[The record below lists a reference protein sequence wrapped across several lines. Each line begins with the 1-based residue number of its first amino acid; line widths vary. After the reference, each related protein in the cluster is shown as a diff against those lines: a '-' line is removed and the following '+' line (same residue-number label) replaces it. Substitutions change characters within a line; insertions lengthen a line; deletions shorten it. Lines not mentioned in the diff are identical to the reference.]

1 MTDPN
6 RYRDPLSGEAQ
17 ADLDTQLPFS
27 GMPNADGVAVP
38 QQEQKENS
46 DIKALHHAEAQM
58 YDEQQEQD
66 DGADQLA
73 AMRRASSI
81 TPEYAAYC
89 DKLSAD
95 LDVPFNAVAHDK
107 EAARKEADVPAWQQI
122 AKFAPK
128 TSALLQEKPEV
139 FHQVQDDAAAL
150 KDLEVFKS
158 ELKKNGVTDDEYNA
172 ATKTIFDPAESIK
185 AELNK
190 SLETGTPYVMPSRQ
204 NSAFFTNLD
213 ALGTQFNE
221 SAIQSDIGMRS
232 LFNDMQESLGVIS
245 PDEALAN
252 RDNLTREYKDSA
264 LRSSEATPNFEH
276 TLFPKTNSLVFGAA
290 SSLVQ
295 SAPVMAVGLL
305 NPLAGVL
312 VAGAQTTT
320 TAYPKYSSRGGSKA
334 EALLGAG
341 TEGLIE
347 VVTEKIPLGFAAEHL
362 GKMSIKN
369 FAKQFLGK
377 EMIGEQLAT
386 FGQDLT
392 DTLVANPNKTMAQF
406 WDERPE
412 AMVQTLFAVG
422 MNTAAMASVQHIANT
437 AMKYDGSYEANQKL
451 NQEMEIVK
459 KLKVAGLNTVRAKQI
474 LDNMDGD
481 SAPDVYVD
489 PQQLFNQGQISP
501 QQFKNAMPNY
511 STQLDEAL
519 AVGGLLRM
527 DKNELMLAMR
537 NDEEGWASL
546 SQHLKVDPAADSLYE
561 STQSMDALTDE
572 LNKLADKR
580 IAESK
585 DEAEARDKWEAL
597 KEKARQR
604 LADSGMDKEAI
615 EQAATMD
622 ASVAHAF
629 STRTGL
635 DAGDILSEQ
644 FGRVSRRLSSGEI
657 LGGVFNQYAGEQALN
672 ADMTALQRAKQSVES
687 GADPEQVR
695 QETGWHKWED
705 GKWRFE
711 IEAMDTGSRAG
722 MSAED
727 RRASRPY
734 ISQGIP
740 DDQVI
745 VRNGGGEVRFNQKD
759 IDNSAGN
766 KASIDTQPDQ
776 GVHSNGEVTNHANSS
791 IYAANRAEIESGLEQ
806 WTQAFNLD
814 GRGSYGVV
822 PQQWAKPSAYSD
834 VRRGEGSFLTEES
847 SPETIRDESNKL
859 IAAAKE
865 NGFFWENDSP
875 VFDQLADA
883 ARPTEAGAEHDAYFV
898 GSGDDRLVIRSTANG
913 TYGPTKDTSP
923 AQYLQR
929 LEENNIVFPYL
940 PIEVIAV
947 SQDEDGNAVIW
958 TAQKFA
964 DGKEFDSE
972 KELESAMERQGWER
986 EGVSYRY
993 KHKETGAVIQDA
1005 HTGNVL
1011 YNGDDL
1017 FPIDVIVEKLPN
1029 KGTAFFQS
1037 QNAKPFDGKEVAKTK
1052 LPEGATHIDVDGV
1065 SHPALNS
1072 NGQPIHW
1079 SEEGTRNFWRW
1090 FGDSK
1095 AVDTDGRP
1103 LVLYHGPSTDFT
1115 VFDPDKGKGKTA
1127 DTGVHLT
1134 TSEDVARTY
1143 SKQAPM
1149 VLYLKA
1155 SAPVEVQA
1163 NGAAWSRLGAKVKL
1177 SAPKGKT
1184 KAVKGTLSK
1193 LFPKEFLYD
1202 DFFSTDDLSRWTRS
1216 EGFDSIVF
1224 HDIVDR
1230 GPVGANAT
1238 ARASEPADLWVTFK
1252 GGSNIKSATDNSGAF
1267 DGSNPN
1273 FLHQNKQDP
1282 RGTFD
1287 PVTRA
1292 ITLMP
1297 DSDLSTYLHESGHL
1311 YLEVMASL
1319 AAHETASE
1327 GLRADM
1333 DAALKWFGVKGENAI
1348 ERLAAWNAMTLEE
1361 KRNFH
1366 EKWAESFEQYL
1377 FEGVAPSPELR
1388 EAFKNFR
1395 QWLTHVYKSMA
1406 QFLVGQKNAKLNDEM
1421 RGVFDRILASEEQ
1434 INTMREARN
1443 MLPLFTVRPAN
1454 ITNDEW
1460 ERYQKAAKDFV
1471 EKSIEQLTS
1480 RGLRDMKWL
1489 SNAKN
1494 KTLRKL
1500 QMEAA
1505 QARRESRMEARTA
1518 VLGQPVYR
1526 AWQFLT
1532 APVEGVVA
1540 RNKQA
1545 RSSEHVDTAR
1555 DSLFTAIAKL
1565 GGLNKEEAV
1574 SQYGIDP
1581 KDFLRKGGVFGK
1593 PVLRVDGGLS
1603 PDAMAEALA
1612 QHNYLPLDEHGKWDI
1627 LDLEDLLR
1635 EEAAGNPQYS
1645 TDVDMDVL
1653 LGEPQRAFFDAENVE
1668 YMGGRLNRIDIRNMF
1683 DDIQLAEMAGIDP
1696 YTGEAVA
1703 TESPQGSD
1711 ISSNT
1716 FQQNKK
1722 KKNKDTDL
1730 FVAHN
1735 LSEENLIHADELGG
1749 LAAPSL
1755 GISRTTTGGFD
1766 GYGEITLLADPSIT
1780 QTRDARTFN
1789 ADVYSPRHPRAVYK
1803 IDSKKLDEIYD
1814 GLDAMPGR
1822 FTYADADEVQRYGAE
1837 ALAKSDA
1844 MKLLYLKE
1852 IGKDPKLKKAK
1863 VSDAVKK
1870 AAKLGLKRR
1879 WDFEDSEA
1887 FQKIAAEYWQADLDK
1902 YIAAIT
1908 ESGGGQERI
1917 DKAKAAFYGDDGKIG
1932 RHLIGRLASEV
1943 ATYIE
1948 RDGVDVAAL
1957 SADISKQFRTKAQ
1970 NDAYSQWVEQTVAPA
1985 LKEKRIKVSPSK
1997 TIPYTLDNIVS
2008 MMTRELRGGEG
2019 FNYGA
2024 GNIRAMNAQEIKS
2037 IQELKNRRGEIVSS
2051 KEMEELKKES
2061 QDRLMET
2068 MEQLKPF
2075 YKYDANGWGYYND
2088 ASSAIAEGPR
2098 GWGSAFKI
2106 NKQSESIIKGY
2117 ISYLKNL
2124 PTEYFET
2131 KMQRAV
2137 GIGEFKTAVVPK
2149 GISAK
2154 AMAILEKNGLNVVTY
2169 DPKKEGSRTAV
2180 IAKQEDILFQKKG
2193 KDSKPKNRTLESMGV
2208 LSDDGIHP
2216 DLLADYFGFPSVE
2229 AMVKALLTAPDP
2241 LSEINRL
2248 TDEIM
2253 VQRYADLATP
2263 QAIEQAALAALH
2275 SDAHSKFL
2283 ATELA
2288 ILNRA
2293 VGKPR
2298 LVMQAAKQYA
2308 DRIVSALRIAD
2319 LNPAQYEMQ
2328 AAKAGKETEKLL
2340 GQNKTADAAM
2350 AKRNQIL
2357 HDATARRVREEKES
2371 VAKALRFFDRTEKAA
2386 RNGKLRA
2393 DVGAQ
2398 VLTLLDT
2405 YDLRKGT
2412 TLKAAELADR
2422 SLAEFVQQQSE
2433 AMDMPMPSLADAVLR
2448 GGVKRSYKTMSVEEF
2463 NGLVDAVKYLEAVG
2477 RREYAMY
2484 KAVRDQSFAQE
2495 RSAILDRLREYWPDA
2510 FDEEGNP
2517 LPTENAILK
2526 TGAYNT
2532 KKKARSAVHELLT
2545 PETVTNIL
2553 EGGEFGQVHDSLFAR
2568 LSNAM
2573 TDRSILMKELHE
2585 KLQPFMDAYTWKER
2599 REFGKKDIGTAA
2611 IGEPLSRENALVA
2624 ALLAGSKE
2632 GRDRLANYGWNDA
2645 RIAQVVNLL
2654 DAKDIALANAIFD
2667 MFDNTLWP
2675 KLEALNKRTMG
2686 VSPPKVLPIALQA
2699 KNGTLTGG
2707 YFPIRYDGDMDARSS
2722 SFDDKQAL
2730 DLMKNGIGL
2739 SAKTNQSSSQARGDG
2754 VKMRPLLSLSVMSR
2768 VAGETAH
2775 DISLREAVMDSA
2787 RLLNNAEIAQGIQ
2800 NIVGMEG
2807 WKSLKKNLGDIA
2819 SPPHDAGGMFA
2830 GAANFA
2836 RRNVVT
2842 ALMSGVGTAVQNF
2855 TGLLPAFSRVH
2866 KGLLLKEIADVPHLI
2881 EKYKDTIEKSAYMRE
2896 RFGQFERDLVHD
2908 VDKLGMKKGVMP
2920 DQSVW
2925 FAMMA
2930 WVDRAVSVP
2939 VWQAAYRE
2947 GSAKGVDAV
2956 EYADHIVRQ
2965 TQGGGRLIDRAPIMR
2980 GGALQQ
2986 LFTMFYSYFN
2996 GQLNLVAR
3004 DAALAKREV
3013 AQGEVSKAA
3022 ARLAASAIF
3031 VWILPAVVSELTRQ
3045 APDDE
3050 DDEDKL
3056 KRVVRA
3062 TILYPTAMIPLLRD
3076 FAPFV
3081 YDKIAGNRAFD
3092 PRLTPVQ
3099 GFVSTLSRAATAA
3112 GDIGSDDFDEK
3123 DFKAL
3128 MMGVGFTFNLPAI
3141 LFTDVVLGTKA
3152 LLDGE
3157 TGDIRAPLIGTAPS
3171 R

>member
-122 AKFAPK
+122 ARFAPK

-245 PDEALAN
+245 HDEALAN
-252 RDNLTREYKDSA
+252 RDNLTLEYKDSA
-264 LRSSEATPNFEH
+264 LRSSEATPNFS
-276 TLFPKTNSLVFGAA
+276 NSLLPKASEFVFGGA

-341 TEGLIE
+341 TDGLIE

-369 FAKQFLGK
+369 FAKQFLGR

-392 DTLVANPNKTMAQF
+392 DTLIANPNKTMAEF
-406 WDERPE
+406 WQERPE
-412 AMVQTLFAVG
+412 AAVQTMFAVG
-422 MNTAAMASVQHIANT
+422 MNTAAMASIQHIANT
-437 AMKYDGSYEANQKL
+437 VMKYDGSYEANQKL

-459 KLKVAGLNTVRAKQI
+459 KLKVAGLNTIRAKQI

-481 SAPDVYVD
+481 SPQDVYVD
-489 PQQLFNQGQISP
+489 PQQLFNQGEISP

-561 STQSMDALTDE
+561 SAQSRDALIDE

-585 DEAEARDKWEAL
+585 NEAAARDQWDAL

-635 DAGDILSEQ
+635 DAGDILSGQ
-644 FGRVSRRLSSGEI
+644 FGTVSRRLSGGEI
-657 LGGVFNQYAGEQALN
+657 LGGVFNQYAGEQAQG
-672 ADMTALQRAKQSVES
+672 ADLTALQRAKQAVDS
-687 GADPEQVR
+687 GADPEQTR

-711 IEAMDTGSRAG
+711 IDDSQAKQKLFSDKGYFGEQFKRHVLNEGDKPDGYSSLKVGDILDHSALFGAYPNLADIRIVPEEGMGASFSSGEGDPVIGIGTDKPMKDVKSAILHEIQHAIQEQEGFARGGSAKSFYRPGERNKHIEDLFQKYKADEYSKKYTDDELYQKAERVVDSQPFREKAYRRLAGEIEARDTQARAG
-722 MSAED
+722 MSAEE
-727 RRASRPY
+727 RKLNKPY

-745 VRNGGGEVRFNQKD
+745 VRKGDGGLR
-759 IDNSAGN
+759 
-766 KASIDTQPDQ
+766 
-776 GVHSNGEVTNHANSS
+776 SN
-791 IYAANRAEIESGLEQ
+791 AE
-806 WTQAFNLD
+806 ND
-814 GRGSYGVV
+814 
-822 PQQWAKPSAYSD
+822 
-834 VRRGEGSFLTEES
+834 
-847 SPETIRDESNKL
+847 
-859 IAAAKE
+859 AAKY
-865 NGFFWENDSP
+865 NT
-875 VFDQLADA
+875 DA
-883 ARPTEAGAEHDAYFV
+883 APTELSDEAADDLVTLYQEL
-898 GSGDDRLVIRSTANG
+898 GSDDDNF
-913 TYGPTKDTSP
+913 
-923 AQYLQR
+923 QYAR
-929 LEENNIVFPYL
+929 KI
-940 PIEVIAV
+940 
-947 SQDEDGNAVIW
+947 
-958 TAQKFA
+958 
-964 DGKEFDSE
+964 
-972 KELESAMERQGWER
+972 
-986 EGVSYRY
+986 
-993 KHKETGAVIQDA
+993 
-1005 HTGNVL
+1005 
-1011 YNGDDL
+1011 GDDL
-1017 FPIDVIVEKLPN
+1017 DADIIS
-1029 KGTAFFQS
+1029 A
-1037 QNAKPFDGKEVAKTK
+1037 
-1052 LPEGATHIDVDGV
+1052 LPEG
-1065 SHPALNS
+1065 
-1072 NGQPIHW
+1072 
-1079 SEEGTRNFWRW
+1079 
-1090 FGDSK
+1090 
-1095 AVDTDGRP
+1095 
-1103 LVLYHGPSTDFT
+1103 T
-1115 VFDPDKGKGKTA
+1115 VQTA
-1127 DTGVHLT
+1127 DEAVILAAQMDA
-1134 TSEDVARTY
+1134 EDAG
-1143 SKQAPM
+1143 AP
-1149 VLYLKA
+1149 
-1155 SAPVEVQA
+1155 
-1163 NGAAWSRLGAKVKL
+1163 
-1177 SAPKGKT
+1177 
-1184 KAVKGTLSK
+1184 
-1193 LFPKEFLYD
+1193 
-1202 DFFSTDDLSRWTRS
+1202 
-1216 EGFDSIVF
+1216 
-1224 HDIVDR
+1224 DIVDVKKYSIPTKELLVDANDKPILKDGKKQYATQKRDAYVYINDAGEYWTDLSDLKRAGGVGGIIYTKVADFAEKNGGVFR
-1230 GPVGANAT
+1230 GDPLGLSDDALLKRTEHMASGIARRKDTGRFIPHERQLTLVDKDHAT
-1238 ARASEPADLWVTFK
+1238 SPLNTRARAMKWVKGNDTINRREIVKTAFHNITQVMPELRHAWIDPDTGRILVRGTPLNTKFRDWVHELQKSGLSSDGQRRTDTAGAVAEQGEPLGAYRHLYASASIKRQLLANTLARYVGESAERRRQILDRLGEISKDLESYDGRKLFYQSKKTE
-1252 GGSNIKSATDNSGAF
+1252 SF

-1273 FLHQNKQDP
+1273 IFKQNDTSP
-1282 RGTFD
+1282 RGFFD
-1287 PVTRA
+1287 PSTRD
-1292 ITLMP
+1292 ITMLP
-1297 DSDLSTYLHESGHL
+1297 TSDLSTYLHESGHL

-1333 DAALKWFGVKGENAI
+1333 DAALKWFGVKGENAS

-1460 ERYQKAAKDFV
+1460 ERHQKAAKDFV
-1471 EKSIEQLTS
+1471 EGSIEQLTS
-1480 RGLRDMKWL
+1480 RSLRDMKWL

-1500 QMEAA
+1500 QREAA
-1505 QARRESRMEARTA
+1505 HARRESRMEARTA

-1540 RNKQA
+1540 RNKRA
-1545 RSSEHVDTAR
+1545 KSNEHVDTAR

-1574 SQYGIDP
+1574 SQYGLDP

-1603 PDAMAEALA
+1603 PDAMAEALS
-1612 QHNYLPLDEHGKWDI
+1612 QFNYLPLDEHGKWDI

-1696 YTGEAVA
+1696 FTGEKVA
-1703 TESPQGSD
+1703 DMSGQLQQPAFHGSPYKFDKFSLEHIGKGEGAQAYGWGLYFAGSKD
-1711 ISSNT
+1711 VAEFYRKELSDFYIDGKRFKETNRNIS
-1716 FQQNKK
+1716 KIVK
-1722 KKNKDTDL
+1722 DNKDDL
-1730 FVAHN
+1730 SVAAKKLRQYASEN
-1735 LSEENLIHADELGG
+1735 AGNPYAMIDEAIKVADAIESGAFSNNEDGQLYKVEIPEDSTYLLWDKPLSEQPEKVLVALG
-1749 LAAPSL
+1749 
-1755 GISRTTTGGFD
+1755 
-1766 GYGEITLLADPSIT
+1766 
-1780 QTRDARTFN
+1780 
-1789 ADVYSPRHPRAVYK
+1789 VK
-1803 IDSKKLDEIYD
+1803 DSKKV
-1814 GLDAMPGR
+1814 
-1822 FTYADADEVQRYGAE
+1822 AD
-1837 ALAKSDA
+1837 
-1844 MKLLYLKE
+1844 LK
-1852 IGKDPKLKKAK
+1852 KQLKKAAGNVFNGGDDISGLFSDNEHTAEMDRISLLIQQEPK
-1863 VSDAVKK
+1863 GVLRDRGFDEAQIAKMIRDDVSGESLYTWISGIKGQEYGSKILHSYGLNGIKYLDGSSRGAGDGNYNYVIFDDSAVK
-1870 AAKLGLKRR
+1870 
-1879 WDFEDSEA
+1879 
-1887 FQKIAAEYWQADLDK
+1887 
-1902 YIAAIT
+1902 
-1908 ESGGGQERI
+1908 
-1917 DKAKAAFYGDDGKIG
+1917 
-1932 RHLIGRLASEV
+1932 
-1943 ATYIE
+1943 
-1948 RDGVDVAAL
+1948 
-1957 SADISKQFRTKAQ
+1957 
-1970 NDAYSQWVEQTVAPA
+1970 
-1985 LKEKRIKVSPSK
+1985 
-1997 TIPYTLDNIVS
+1997 
-2008 MMTRELRGGEG
+2008 
-2019 FNYGA
+2019 
-2024 GNIRAMNAQEIKS
+2024 
-2037 IQELKNRRGEIVSS
+2037 
-2051 KEMEELKKES
+2051 
-2061 QDRLMET
+2061 
-2068 MEQLKPF
+2068 
-2075 YKYDANGWGYYND
+2075 
-2088 ASSAIAEGPR
+2088 
-2098 GWGSAFKI
+2098 
-2106 NKQSESIIKGY
+2106 
-2117 ISYLKNL
+2117 
-2124 PTEYFET
+2124 
-2131 KMQRAV
+2131 
-2137 GIGEFKTAVVPK
+2137 
-2149 GISAK
+2149 
-2154 AMAILEKNGLNVVTY
+2154 ILETY
-2169 DPKKEGSRTAV
+2169 YQLGD
-2180 IAKQEDILFQKKG
+2180 
-2193 KDSKPKNRTLESMGV
+2193 KDQPQSRTLESMGV

-2216 DLLADYFGFPSVE
+2216 DLLADAFGFPSTE
-2229 AMVKALLTAPDP
+2229 AMIKSLLTAPDP

-2253 VQRYADLATP
+2253 VQRHADLATP

-2275 SDAHSKFL
+2275 SEAHSKFL

-2293 VGKPR
+2293 AGKPR
-2298 LVMQAAKQYA
+2298 FVMQAAKQYA

-2739 SAKTNQSSSQARGDG
+2739 SAKTNQSSSQARVDG
-2754 VKMRPLLSLSVMSR
+2754 VKMRPLLSLSVMSK

-2819 SPPHDAGGMFA
+2819 SPPHDAGGIFA

-2896 RFGQFERDLVHD
+2896 RFGQFERDLVND
-2908 VDKLGMKKGVMP
+2908 VDKLGMKKGLMP

-2947 GSAKGVDAV
+2947 GAAKGVDAV

-3031 VWILPAVVSELTRQ
+3031 VWILPAVVTELTRQ

-3050 DDEDKL
+3050 DDEEKL
-3056 KRVVRA
+3056 QRVVRA

-3081 YDKIAGNRAFD
+3081 YDKVAGNRAFD

-3152 LLDGE
+3152 LLNGE
-3157 TGDIRAPLIGTAPS
+3157 TDDIRAPLIGTAPS

>member
-27 GMPNADGVAVP
+27 GMPNAQKVEAQP
-38 QQEQKENS
+38 QDQEAE
-46 DIKALHHAEAQM
+46 DIAALHHAEAQM
-58 YDEQQEQD
+58 YDEQQAQD
-66 DGADQLA
+66 SSADQLA

-107 EAARKEADVPAWQQI
+107 EAAKREADVPAWQQI
-122 AKFAPK
+122 ARFAPK

-185 AELNK
+185 AELSR
-190 SLETGTPYVMPSRQ
+190 SLETGERYAMPSR
-204 NSAFFTNLD
+204 SKSSFFTNLD
-213 ALGTQFNE
+213 AIGTQFTE
-221 SAIQSDIGMRS
+221 SAIQSMDIGARS
-232 LFNDMQESLGVIS
+232 VLNDAKRGLGITGYY
-245 PDEALAN
+245 EARDIQDQLA
-252 RDNLTREYKDSA
+252 REYNESA
-264 LRSSEATPNFEH
+264 FRSAQATPDFSDS
-276 TLFPKTNSLVFGAA
+276 LLPKTNEFMFGAA
-290 SSLVQ
+290 SSFAQ
-295 SAPVMAVGLL
+295 SAPLMFGGVGLKVL
-305 NPLAGVL
+305 GVPLKIASALTLSGMFGQQSL
-312 VAGAQTTT
+312 L
-320 TAYPKYSSRGGSKA
+320 AYPKYRSRGGDVGES
-334 EALLGAG
+334 ALGSLL
-341 TEGLIE
+341 EGSFE
-347 VVTEKIPLGFAAEHL
+347 VAFEKSPIGFAMEEL
-362 GKMSIKN
+362 GKMSVKN
-369 FAKQFLGK
+369 FAKHFASK
-377 EMIGEQLAT
+377 DAIGEQGAT
-386 FGQDLT
+386 FFQDLT
-392 DTLVANPNKTMAQF
+392 DTLIANPNKTMAEF
-406 WDERPE
+406 WQERPE
-412 AMVQTLFAVG
+412 AAVQTMFAVG
-422 MNTAAMASVQHIANT
+422 MNTAAMASIQHIANT
-437 AMKYDGSYEANQKL
+437 VMKYDGSYEANQKL

-459 KLKVAGLNTVRAKQI
+459 KLQVAGLNTIRAKQI

-481 SAPDVYVD
+481 SPQDVYVD
-489 PQQLFNQGQISP
+489 PQQLFNQGEISP

-561 STQSMDALTDE
+561 SAQSRDALTDE

-585 DEAEARDKWEAL
+585 NEAEARDQWDAL

-615 EQAATMD
+615 EHAATMD

-635 DAGDILSEQ
+635 DAGDILSGH
-644 FGRVSRRLSSGEI
+644 FGTVSRQLSDGSVV
-657 LGGVFNQYAGEQALN
+657 GGVFNQYAGEN
-672 ADMTALQRAKQSVES
+672 GDIESVRK
-687 GADPEQVR
+687 A
-695 QETGWHKWED
+695 WKED
-705 GKWRFE
+705 GIDGQIFE
-711 IEAMDTGSRAG
+711 KG
-722 MSAED
+722 
-727 RRASRPY
+727 
-734 ISQGIP
+734 
-740 DDQVI
+740 
-745 VRNGGGEVRFNQKD
+745 
-759 IDNSAGN
+759 
-766 KASIDTQPDQ
+766 
-776 GVHSNGEVTNHANSS
+776 
-791 IYAANRAEIESGLEQ
+791 
-806 WTQAFNLD
+806 
-814 GRGSYGVV
+814 
-822 PQQWAKPSAYSD
+822 
-834 VRRGEGSFLTEES
+834 
-847 SPETIRDESNKL
+847 
-859 IAAAKE
+859 
-865 NGFFWENDSP
+865 
-875 VFDQLADA
+875 
-883 ARPTEAGAEHDAYFV
+883 
-898 GSGDDRLVIRSTANG
+898 
-913 TYGPTKDTSP
+913 
-923 AQYLQR
+923 
-929 LEENNIVFPYL
+929 
-940 PIEVIAV
+940 
-947 SQDEDGNAVIW
+947 
-958 TAQKFA
+958 
-964 DGKEFDSE
+964 
-972 KELESAMERQGWER
+972 
-986 EGVSYRY
+986 
-993 KHKETGAVIQDA
+993 
-1005 HTGNVL
+1005 
-1011 YNGDDL
+1011 
-1017 FPIDVIVEKLPN
+1017 DVI
-1029 KGTAFFQS
+1029 
-1037 QNAKPFDGKEVAKTK
+1037 
-1052 LPEGATHIDVDGV
+1052 
-1065 SHPALNS
+1065 
-1072 NGQPIHW
+1072 
-1079 SEEGTRNFWRW
+1079 
-1090 FGDSK
+1090 
-1095 AVDTDGRP
+1095 
-1103 LVLYHGPSTDFT
+1103 
-1115 VFDPDKGKGKTA
+1115 
-1127 DTGVHLT
+1127 
-1134 TSEDVARTY
+1134 
-1143 SKQAPM
+1143 
-1149 VLYLKA
+1149 
-1155 SAPVEVQA
+1155 
-1163 NGAAWSRLGAKVKL
+1163 
-1177 SAPKGKT
+1177 
-1184 KAVKGTLSK
+1184 TLSK
-1193 LFPKEFLYD
+1193 IVVPESSRGQGAGTKAMRTLLDYADANGKHVVLSPSA
-1202 DFFSTDDLSRWTRS
+1202 DFGGNVKRLKNFYKRFGFVENKGKNRAFSTSESMYRQAQGKVLFQGGNYNENNAPDSLSDDAADALVELYQELGSNDDVFQYSRDDTKELDDSVLSAAPEGTKQIADDLVI
-1216 EGFDSIVF
+1216 EMAKEDAENAGQPA
-1224 HDIVDR
+1224 IVD
-1230 GPVGANAT
+1230 VKKDEQA
-1238 ARASEPADLWVTFK
+1238 
-1252 GGSNIKSATDNSGAF
+1252 
-1267 DGSNPN
+1267 
-1273 FLHQNKQDP
+1273 P

-1297 DSDLSTYLHESGHL
+1297 NSDLSTYLHESGHL

-1319 AAHETASE
+1319 AGHETASE

-1333 DAALKWFGVKGENAI
+1333 DAALKWFGVKGENAS
-1348 ERLAAWNAMTLEE
+1348 ERLAAWNDMTLEQ

-1454 ITNDEW
+1454 ITADEW

-1471 EKSIEQLTS
+1471 EESIEQLTS
-1480 RGLRDMKWL
+1480 RSLRDMKWL

-1505 QARRESRMEARTA
+1505 QAWREARMEAGTA

-1532 APVEGVVA
+1532 APVEGVAA
-1540 RNKQA
+1540 RNKSA

-1603 PDAMAEALA
+1603 PDAMAEALS

-1683 DDIQLAEMAGIDP
+1683 DDIQLAEMSGIDP

-1703 TESPQGSD
+1703 TEPQQEGDAGLQGYMQSEISEGDDGALRKEFTDTEKAYGGEAAYEKAKADGKTKLNYRQWVQVRTPRFKEWFGDWENDPANASKVVDSETGEPLVVYHGTHSSFTEFKPNDALGGGMFFSPSPEEAGAFTGATGSNIMPVYLSAQKVWPKIVRSYD
-1711 ISSNT
+1711 EVKAIRAAKSKGYDAIRVRDDQNGVVNWVVFDPTQVKSATGNNGAFDGSNPNILR
-1716 FQQNKK
+1716 QNKK
-1722 KKNKDTDL
+1722 QKNKDS
-1730 FVAHN
+1730 N
-1735 LSEENLIHADELGG
+1735 
-1749 LAAPSL
+1749 AP
-1755 GISRTTTGGFD
+1755 
-1766 GYGEITLLADPSIT
+1766 
-1780 QTRDARTFN
+1780 
-1789 ADVYSPRHPRAVYK
+1789 
-1803 IDSKKLDEIYD
+1803 
-1814 GLDAMPGR
+1814 
-1822 FTYADADEVQRYGAE
+1822 
-1837 ALAKSDA
+1837 
-1844 MKLLYLKE
+1844 
-1852 IGKDPKLKKAK
+1852 
-1863 VSDAVKK
+1863 
-1870 AAKLGLKRR
+1870 
-1879 WDFEDSEA
+1879 
-1887 FQKIAAEYWQADLDK
+1887 
-1902 YIAAIT
+1902 
-1908 ESGGGQERI
+1908 
-1917 DKAKAAFYGDDGKIG
+1917 
-1932 RHLIGRLASEV
+1932 
-1943 ATYIE
+1943 
-1948 RDGVDVAAL
+1948 
-1957 SADISKQFRTKAQ
+1957 
-1970 NDAYSQWVEQTVAPA
+1970 
-1985 LKEKRIKVSPSK
+1985 
-1997 TIPYTLDNIVS
+1997 
-2008 MMTRELRGGEG
+2008 
-2019 FNYGA
+2019 
-2024 GNIRAMNAQEIKS
+2024 
-2037 IQELKNRRGEIVSS
+2037 
-2051 KEMEELKKES
+2051 
-2061 QDRLMET
+2061 
-2068 MEQLKPF
+2068 
-2075 YKYDANGWGYYND
+2075 
-2088 ASSAIAEGPR
+2088 
-2098 GWGSAFKI
+2098 
-2106 NKQSESIIKGY
+2106 
-2117 ISYLKNL
+2117 
-2124 PTEYFET
+2124 
-2131 KMQRAV
+2131 
-2137 GIGEFKTAVVPK
+2137 
-2149 GISAK
+2149 
-2154 AMAILEKNGLNVVTY
+2154 
-2169 DPKKEGSRTAV
+2169 
-2180 IAKQEDILFQKKG
+2180 
-2193 KDSKPKNRTLESMGV
+2193 RTLESMGV
-2208 LSDDGIHP
+2208 LSDDGIQP

-2275 SDAHSKFL
+2275 SEAHSKFL

-2739 SAKTNQSSSQARGDG
+2739 SAKTNQSSSQARVDG

-2819 SPPHDAGGMFA
+2819 SPPHEAGGMFA
-2830 GAANFA
+2830 SAANFA

-2896 RFGQFERDLVHD
+2896 RFGRFERDLVND
-2908 VDKLGMKKGVMP
+2908 VDKLGMKKGLMP

-2947 GSAKGVDAV
+2947 GVAKGVDAV

-2996 GQLNLVAR
+2996 GQLNMVAR

-3013 AQGEVSKAA
+3013 AQGEVGKAA

-3031 VWILPAVVSELTRQ
+3031 VWILPAVISELTRQ

-3050 DDEDKL
+3050 DDEEKL
-3056 KRVVRA
+3056 QRVVRA
-3062 TILYPTAMIPLLRD
+3062 TILYPAAMIPLLRD

-3152 LLDGE
+3152 LLNGE
-3157 TGDIRAPLIGTAPS
+3157 TDDIRAPLIGAAPS

>member
-17 ADLDTQLPFS
+17 ADLDAQLPFS

-58 YDEQQEQD
+58 YDEQQAQD
-66 DGADQLA
+66 SSADQLA

-122 AKFAPK
+122 ARFAPK

-221 SAIQSDIGMRS
+221 SAIQSADIGMRL

-245 PDEALAN
+245 HDEALEN

-264 LRSSEATPNFEH
+264 LRSSEATPNFS
-276 TLFPKTNSLVFGAA
+276 NSLLPKSSEFMFGAA
-290 SSLVQ
+290 SSFAQ
-295 SAPVMAVGLL
+295 SAPLMFGGVALK
-305 NPLAGVL
+305 LAGVPL
-312 VAGAQTTT
+312 KIASALTLSGMFGQQFLL
-320 TAYPKYSSRGGSKA
+320 AYPKYRSRGGDVGES
-334 EALLGAG
+334 ALGSML
-341 TEGLIE
+341 EGSFE
-347 VVTEKIPLGFAAEHL
+347 VAFEKSPLGFAMEEL
-362 GKMSIKN
+362 GKMSVKN
-369 FAKQFLGK
+369 FAKYFASK
-377 EMIGEQLAT
+377 DAIGEQGAT
-386 FGQDLT
+386 FFQDLT
-392 DTLVANPNKTMAQF
+392 DTLIANQNKTMAEF
-406 WDERPE
+406 WQERPE
-412 AMVQTLFAVG
+412 AAVQTMFAVG
-422 MNTAAMASVQHIANT
+422 MNTAAMASIQHIANT
-437 AMKYDGSYEANQKL
+437 VMKYDGSYEANQKL

-474 LDNMDGD
+474 IDNMDGD
-481 SAPDVYVD
+481 SPQDVYVD
-489 PQQLFNQGQISP
+489 PQQLFNQGEISP

-511 STQLDEAL
+511 SAQLDEAL

-527 DKNELMLAMR
+527 NKNELMLAMR

-561 STQSMDALTDE
+561 SAQSRDALTDE

-585 DEAEARDKWEAL
+585 NEAEARDNWDAL

-635 DAGDILSEQ
+635 DAGDILSGQ
-644 FGRVSRRLSSGEI
+644 FGTVSRRLSGGEI
-657 LGGVFNQYAGEQALN
+657 LGGAFNQSRQDELDEIDFFESTGIYSKDEAATL
-672 ADMTALQRAKQSVES
+672 RAKL
-687 GADPEQVR
+687 
-695 QETGWHKWED
+695 
-705 GKWRFE
+705 
-711 IEAMDTGSRAG
+711 
-722 MSAED
+722 
-727 RRASRPY
+727 
-734 ISQGIP
+734 
-740 DDQVI
+740 
-745 VRNGGGEVRFNQKD
+745 QK
-759 IDNSAGN
+759 
-766 KASIDTQPDQ
+766 
-776 GVHSNGEVTNHANSS
+776 
-791 IYAANRAEIESGLEQ
+791 
-806 WTQAFNLD
+806 
-814 GRGSYGVV
+814 
-822 PQQWAKPSAYSD
+822 
-834 VRRGEGSFLTEES
+834 EGD
-847 SPETIRDESNKL
+847 RDESRYD
-859 IAAAKE
+859 E
-865 NGFFWENDSP
+865 NGYRITARDEAGAYLSHFPATTEIHGEESAGVRRIRQSSDRITNELRRAEGKPQEVHRTVPDRPLGPFSSYVVNAKTYDHPTDPKQGQLEIRYYGKEQMDAGLTGEPALTVIIGKDGEFGINGPSP
-875 VFDQLADA
+875 ESETFKAFKERGWAEEAKQKDGVINKEHTRLINPHRDDGQFSPSQVKDILADA
-883 ARPTEAGAEHDAYFV
+883 HARLRAWRKEDRVGLNWGRATGATGGEFGNEGAAFFQ
-898 GSGDDRLVIRSTANG
+898 N
-913 TYGPTKDTSP
+913 DTSP
-923 AQYLQR
+923 R
-929 LEENNIVFPYL
+929 GF
-940 PIEVIAV
+940 
-947 SQDEDGNAVIW
+947 
-958 TAQKFA
+958 
-964 DGKEFDSE
+964 
-972 KELESAMERQGWER
+972 
-986 EGVSYRY
+986 
-993 KHKETGAVIQDA
+993 
-1005 HTGNVL
+1005 
-1011 YNGDDL
+1011 
-1017 FPIDVIVEKLPN
+1017 
-1029 KGTAFFQS
+1029 
-1037 QNAKPFDGKEVAKTK
+1037 
-1052 LPEGATHIDVDGV
+1052 
-1065 SHPALNS
+1065 
-1072 NGQPIHW
+1072 
-1079 SEEGTRNFWRW
+1079 
-1090 FGDSK
+1090 
-1095 AVDTDGRP
+1095 
-1103 LVLYHGPSTDFT
+1103 
-1115 VFDPDKGKGKTA
+1115 FDPKTR
-1127 DTGVHLT
+1127 D
-1134 TSEDVARTY
+1134 
-1143 SKQAPM
+1143 
-1149 VLYLKA
+1149 
-1155 SAPVEVQA
+1155 
-1163 NGAAWSRLGAKVKL
+1163 
-1177 SAPKGKT
+1177 
-1184 KAVKGTLSK
+1184 
-1193 LFPKEFLYD
+1193 
-1202 DFFSTDDLSRWTRS
+1202 
-1216 EGFDSIVF
+1216 
-1224 HDIVDR
+1224 
-1230 GPVGANAT
+1230 
-1238 ARASEPADLWVTFK
+1238 
-1252 GGSNIKSATDNSGAF
+1252 
-1267 DGSNPN
+1267 
-1273 FLHQNKQDP
+1273 
-1282 RGTFD
+1282 
-1287 PVTRA
+1287 
-1292 ITLMP
+1292 ITLLP
-1297 DSDLSTYLHESGHL
+1297 KSDLSTYLHESGHL

-1319 AAHETASE
+1319 AGHETASE

-1333 DAALKWFGVKGENAI
+1333 DAALKWFGVKGENAS

-1443 MLPLFTVRPAN
+1443 MLPLFTVKPAN
-1454 ITNDEW
+1454 ITADEW
-1460 ERYQKAAKDFV
+1460 ERYEKAAKDFA
-1471 EKSIEQLTS
+1471 ENSIEQLTS
-1480 RGLRDMKWL
+1480 RSLRDMKWL

-1505 QARRESRMEARTA
+1505 QARREARMEARTA

-1603 PDAMAEALA
+1603 PDAMAEALS
-1612 QHNYLPLDEHGKWDI
+1612 QFNYLPLDEHGKWDI

-1696 YTGEAVA
+1696 FTGEKVADMSGQLQQPAFHGSPYKFDKFSLEHIGKGEGAQAYGWGLYFAGNKEVAEYYRETLAIGKGGNNFRQMAVDA
-1703 TESPQGSD
+1703 LAAEGVSVDDDSALTVFQRFAMEMTGKGGKPASYARKVQNASAPMRAYDTAAIGRALQTYVEAENKGQLYKVEIPEDDTYLLWDKPLIAQSEKVKAALRSMDNRVTFGKDRESVKQWIKITGDIPPEMRAMTGGALYSHIAGKLNARHDSPKTGSQQASEYLHSIGIRGIKYLDGSSRGAGDGNYNYVIFDDSAVKILETYYQLGDKDQPQSR
-1711 ISSNT
+1711 N
-1716 FQQNKK
+1716 

-1755 GISRTTTGGFD
+1755 GVSRTTTGGFD
-1766 GYGEITLLADPSIT
+1766 GFGGITLLADKEILT
-1780 QTRDARTFN
+1780 DRYARTFD
-1789 ADVYSPRHPRAVYK
+1789 ADVYSPRHPRAQENISYGNY
-1803 IDSKKLDEIYD
+1803 IDLVQRIKENQ
-1814 GLDAMPGR
+1814 G
-1822 FTYADADEVQRYGAE
+1822 EVQGLEFRVDHDSLMRNGAND
-1837 ALAKSDA
+1837 LAN
-1844 MKLLYLKE
+1844 
-1852 IGKDPKLKKAK
+1852 
-1863 VSDAVKK
+1863 
-1870 AAKLGLKRR
+1870 
-1879 WDFEDSEA
+1879 SEA
-1887 FQKIAAEYWQADLDK
+1887 FQNYYLVSKGIIIK
-1902 YIAAIT
+1902 PK
-1908 ESGGGQERI
+1908 
-1917 DKAKAAFYGDDGKIG
+1917 KAKAAPAILNAIKYLKKNAKHDSAYAAYNLRDEDWFKSLAEEHYKAEFEKWKNLRDDFTPAELVKYGPFEEDGSLKYY
-1932 RHLIGRLASEV
+1932 LYNELALVVENYHKKGGQDSA
-1943 ATYIE
+1943 ATRGAI
-1948 RDGVDVAAL
+1948 A
-1957 SADISKQFRTKAQ
+1957 KHFRTDKGSAELQ
-1970 NDAYSQWVEQTVAPA
+1970 EFARAELAKISSGKQLVKYTKNGNQ
-1985 LKEKRIKVSPSK
+1985 KRSA
-1997 TIPYTLDNIVS
+1997 YTLENIVDE
-2008 MMTRELRGGEG
+2008 MTRELRGGEG

-2024 GNIRAMNAQEIKS
+2024 GSVRSAFAFEFKHNTIESIKS
-2037 IQELKNRRGEIVSS
+2037 FKKNIVS
-2051 KEMEELKKES
+2051 KQEMDKVRDDANNKLSEAL
-2061 QDRLMET
+2061 DRLA
-2068 MEQLKPF
+2068 KF
-2075 YKYDANGWGYYND
+2075 YKYDSTSWGYTND
-2088 ASSAIAEGPR
+2088 ASSAIAEGPK
-2098 GWGSAFKI
+2098 GWSSAFKMTT
-2106 NKQSESIIKGY
+2106 ESKKIITDLVT
-2117 ISYLKNL
+2117 YLRNL
-2124 PTEYFET
+2124 PSEYFET

-2216 DLLADYFGFPSVE
+2216 DAVADFFGFPSTE
-2229 AMVKALLTAPDP
+2229 AMIKSLLTAPDP

-2253 VQRYADLATP
+2253 VQRHADLATP

-2275 SDAHSKFL
+2275 SEAHSKFL

-2298 LVMQAAKQYA
+2298 FVMQAAKQYA

-2526 TGAYNT
+2526 TAGYNT

-2675 KLEALNKRTMG
+2675 KLESLNKRTMG

-2739 SAKTNQSSSQARGDG
+2739 SAKTNQSSSQARVDG
-2754 VKMRPLLSLSVMSR
+2754 VKMRPLLSLSVMSK

-2775 DISLREAVMDSA
+2775 DIALREAVMDSA

-2819 SPPHDAGGMFA
+2819 SPPHEAGGMFA
-2830 GAANFA
+2830 SAANFA

-2896 RFGQFERDLVHD
+2896 RFGRFERDLVND
-2908 VDKLGMKKGVMP
+2908 VDKLGMKKGLMP

-2947 GSAKGVDAV
+2947 GVAKGVDAV

-2996 GQLNLVAR
+2996 GQLNMVAR

-3050 DDEDKL
+3050 DDEEKL
-3056 KRVVRA
+3056 QRVVRA

-3152 LLDGE
+3152 LLNGE
-3157 TGDIRAPLIGTAPS
+3157 TDDIRAPLIGTAPS

>member
-6 RYRDPLSGEAQ
+6 RYRDPLSGETQ
-17 ADLDTQLPFS
+17 SDLDAQQPFS
-27 GMPNADGVAVP
+27 GMPNAPKVEAQP
-38 QQEQKENS
+38 QDQEAE
-46 DIKALHHAEAQM
+46 DIAALHHAEAQM

-66 DGADQLA
+66 SSADQLA

-122 AKFAPK
+122 ARFAPK

-158 ELKKNGVTDDEYNA
+158 ELKKNGVTDDEYTD

-185 AELNK
+185 AELNR

-252 RDNLTREYKDSA
+252 RDNLTREYKYSV
-264 LRSSEATPNFEH
+264 LNSSEATPNFEH
-276 TLFPKTNSLVFGAA
+276 TLFPKTNEFVFGGA

-295 SAPVMAVGLL
+295 SAPAIAAGLL

-320 TAYPKYSSRGGSKA
+320 TAYPKYSSRGGSMA
-334 EALLGAG
+334 ESLFGAG
-341 TEGLIE
+341 IEGLIE
-347 VVTEKIPLGFAAEHL
+347 MVTEKNPVGFAAEHL

-369 FAKQFLGK
+369 FAKQFLGR

-392 DTLVANPNKTMAQF
+392 DTLIANPNKTMAEF
-406 WDERPE
+406 WQERPE
-412 AMVQTLFAVG
+412 AAVQTMFAVG
-422 MNTAAMASVQHIANT
+422 MNTVAMASIQHIANT
-437 AMKYDGSYEANQKL
+437 VMKYDGSYEANQKL

-481 SAPDVYVD
+481 SAPDVYID
-489 PQQLFNQGQISP
+489 PQQLFNQGQISQ

-527 DKNELMLAMR
+527 NKNELMLAMR

-561 STQSMDALTDE
+561 SAQSIDALTDE

-585 DEAEARDKWEAL
+585 DEAEARDLWDAL

-622 ASVAHAF
+622 ASVAYAF

-635 DAGDILSEQ
+635 DAGDILSGQ
-644 FGRVSRRLSSGEI
+644 FGKVSRRLSDGSVV
-657 LGGVFNQYAGEQALN
+657 GGVYNQTKQDELDEIDFFESAGIYSKDEAATL
-672 ADMTALQRAKQSVES
+672 RAKL
-687 GADPEQVR
+687 
-695 QETGWHKWED
+695 
-705 GKWRFE
+705 
-711 IEAMDTGSRAG
+711 
-722 MSAED
+722 
-727 RRASRPY
+727 
-734 ISQGIP
+734 
-740 DDQVI
+740 
-745 VRNGGGEVRFNQKD
+745 QK
-759 IDNSAGN
+759 
-766 KASIDTQPDQ
+766 
-776 GVHSNGEVTNHANSS
+776 
-791 IYAANRAEIESGLEQ
+791 
-806 WTQAFNLD
+806 
-814 GRGSYGVV
+814 
-822 PQQWAKPSAYSD
+822 
-834 VRRGEGSFLTEES
+834 EGD
-847 SPETIRDESNKL
+847 RDESRYD
-859 IAAAKE
+859 E
-865 NGFFWENDSP
+865 NGYRITARDEAGAYLSHFPATTEIHGEESAGVRRIRQSSDRITNELGGKAGESREVGKRLGAFSSYVVEAQTYNHPTDPKQGLLEIRYYGKEQKDAGLTGEPALTVTVSKDGEFGINGPSP
-875 VFDQLADA
+875 ESETFKAFKERGWAEEAKQKDGVINKEHTRLINPHRDDGQFSPSQVKDILADA
-883 ARPTEAGAEHDAYFV
+883 HARLRAWRKEDRV
-898 GSGDDRLVIRSTANG
+898 GLNWGRA
-913 TYGPTKDTSP
+913 
-923 AQYLQR
+923 
-929 LEENNIVFPYL
+929 
-940 PIEVIAV
+940 
-947 SQDEDGNAVIW
+947 
-958 TAQKFA
+958 
-964 DGKEFDSE
+964 
-972 KELESAMERQGWER
+972 
-986 EGVSYRY
+986 
-993 KHKETGAVIQDA
+993 TGA
-1005 HTGNVL
+1005 TGGEFGNE
-1011 YNGDDL
+1011 GA
-1017 FPIDVIVEKLPN
+1017 
-1029 KGTAFFQS
+1029 AFFQS
-1037 QNAKPFDGKEVAKTK
+1037 EKAKPFDGKE
-1052 LPEGATHIDVDGV
+1052 
-1065 SHPALNS
+1065 
-1072 NGQPIHW
+1072 
-1079 SEEGTRNFWRW
+1079 SEEYFQEK
-1090 FGDSK
+1090 DSPRGFF
-1095 AVDTDGRP
+1095 D
-1103 LVLYHGPSTDFT
+1103 PSTRD
-1115 VFDPDKGKGKTA
+1115 
-1127 DTGVHLT
+1127 
-1134 TSEDVARTY
+1134 
-1143 SKQAPM
+1143 
-1149 VLYLKA
+1149 
-1155 SAPVEVQA
+1155 
-1163 NGAAWSRLGAKVKL
+1163 
-1177 SAPKGKT
+1177 
-1184 KAVKGTLSK
+1184 
-1193 LFPKEFLYD
+1193 
-1202 DFFSTDDLSRWTRS
+1202 
-1216 EGFDSIVF
+1216 
-1224 HDIVDR
+1224 
-1230 GPVGANAT
+1230 
-1238 ARASEPADLWVTFK
+1238 
-1252 GGSNIKSATDNSGAF
+1252 
-1267 DGSNPN
+1267 
-1273 FLHQNKQDP
+1273 
-1282 RGTFD
+1282 
-1287 PVTRA
+1287 
-1292 ITLMP
+1292 ITLLP
-1297 DSDLSTYLHESGHL
+1297 TSDLSTYLHESGHL

-1333 DAALKWFGVKGENAI
+1333 DAALKWFGVKGENAS

-1421 RGVFDRILASEEQ
+1421 RGVFDRMLASEEQ

-1443 MLPLFTVRPAN
+1443 MLPLFTVRQAN
-1454 ITNDEW
+1454 MTDDEW
-1460 ERYQKAAKDFV
+1460 ERYQKDSKDFV

-1480 RGLRDMKWL
+1480 RSLRDMKWL

-1500 QMEAA
+1500 QREAA
-1505 QARRESRMEARTA
+1505 QARREARMEAMTA

-1532 APVEGVVA
+1532 APVEGGKEA
-1540 RNKQA
+1540 SKKA
-1545 RSSEHVDTAR
+1545 RSNPDVDPSR
-1555 DSLFTAIAKL
+1555 DSLLVAIAKL
-1565 GGLNKEEAV
+1565 GGLNKEQAV

-1581 KDFLRKGGVFGK
+1581 ADFKSRKGLPFGK
-1593 PVLRVDGGLS
+1593 SVLSKDGLS
-1603 PDAMAEALA
+1603 PDAMAEALS

-1627 LDLEDLLR
+1627 LDLEDLLL

-1653 LGEPQRAFFDAENVE
+1653 LGEPQRAFFDTENVE

-1683 DDIQLAEMAGIDP
+1683 DDIDLANMAGVDP
-1696 YTGEAVA
+1696 FAGEKVADSAVLQGYNQKRRVEGSGNERQYVLFEETGNGNAADKKRAGSKGASRNMESAERVPGRYTTTVKSEKTKEINAGFDLLDTPAKVAFATSSLSKSPQEVLFAVA
-1703 TESPQGSD
+1703 TDKNNKPIAILRHSIGMRNSARVDPGIVAGWAANVEGAANLWLSHNHPSGKSDLSKADRNISKIIGDILDGTGITHRGIIAVTHEGNYSWADTSGSD
-1711 ISSNT
+1711 EAGRIPEPEKNKKVSVVEREFSSNGLLSDDYSDGVNNPTEAIEMAKDIGGGDAGIVMLDAQYRPIGFMPINYTEANNARGTKLHKDIVRAVELSNANAVLHYSPDRGRAVEYGMLNIGALMNMANIQTIDAIVGGNTSLASRDSILYSDT

-1722 KKNKDTDL
+1722 QKNKDP
-1730 FVAHN
+1730 N
-1735 LSEENLIHADELGG
+1735 
-1749 LAAPSL
+1749 AP
-1755 GISRTTTGGFD
+1755 
-1766 GYGEITLLADPSIT
+1766 
-1780 QTRDARTFN
+1780 
-1789 ADVYSPRHPRAVYK
+1789 
-1803 IDSKKLDEIYD
+1803 
-1814 GLDAMPGR
+1814 
-1822 FTYADADEVQRYGAE
+1822 
-1837 ALAKSDA
+1837 
-1844 MKLLYLKE
+1844 
-1852 IGKDPKLKKAK
+1852 
-1863 VSDAVKK
+1863 
-1870 AAKLGLKRR
+1870 
-1879 WDFEDSEA
+1879 
-1887 FQKIAAEYWQADLDK
+1887 
-1902 YIAAIT
+1902 
-1908 ESGGGQERI
+1908 
-1917 DKAKAAFYGDDGKIG
+1917 
-1932 RHLIGRLASEV
+1932 
-1943 ATYIE
+1943 
-1948 RDGVDVAAL
+1948 
-1957 SADISKQFRTKAQ
+1957 
-1970 NDAYSQWVEQTVAPA
+1970 
-1985 LKEKRIKVSPSK
+1985 
-1997 TIPYTLDNIVS
+1997 
-2008 MMTRELRGGEG
+2008 
-2019 FNYGA
+2019 
-2024 GNIRAMNAQEIKS
+2024 
-2037 IQELKNRRGEIVSS
+2037 
-2051 KEMEELKKES
+2051 
-2061 QDRLMET
+2061 
-2068 MEQLKPF
+2068 
-2075 YKYDANGWGYYND
+2075 
-2088 ASSAIAEGPR
+2088 
-2098 GWGSAFKI
+2098 
-2106 NKQSESIIKGY
+2106 
-2117 ISYLKNL
+2117 
-2124 PTEYFET
+2124 
-2131 KMQRAV
+2131 
-2137 GIGEFKTAVVPK
+2137 
-2149 GISAK
+2149 
-2154 AMAILEKNGLNVVTY
+2154 
-2169 DPKKEGSRTAV
+2169 
-2180 IAKQEDILFQKKG
+2180 
-2193 KDSKPKNRTLESMGV
+2193 RTLESMGV
-2208 LSDDGIHP
+2208 LSDDGIQP

-2229 AMVKALLTAPDP
+2229 AMVKSLLTAPDP

-2253 VQRYADLATP
+2253 VQRHADLATP

-2275 SDAHSKFL
+2275 SEAHLKFL

-2340 GQNKTADAAM
+2340 GQNKAADAAM

-2357 HDATARRVREEKES
+2357 HDATARRVREEREN

-2398 VLTLLDT
+2398 VLTLLDS

-2433 AMDMPMPSLADAVLR
+2433 SMDMPMPSLADAVLR
-2448 GGVKRSYKTMSVEEF
+2448 GGVKRSYKTMGVEEF

-2526 TGAYNT
+2526 TGAYNA
-2532 KKKARSAVHELLT
+2532 KKKARSVAHELLT

-2553 EGGEFGQVHDSLFAR
+2553 EGGVFGQVHESLFAR
-2568 LSNAM
+2568 LSNAL

-2585 KLQPFMDAYTWKER
+2585 KLQQVMDAYTWKER

-2675 KLEALNKRTMG
+2675 KLEALNKRTIG

-2739 SAKTNQSSSQARGDG
+2739 SAKTNQSSSQARVDG
-2754 VKMRPLLSLSVMSR
+2754 VKMRPLLSLSVMSK
-2768 VAGETAH
+2768 VASETAH
-2775 DISLREAVMDSA
+2775 DIALREAVMDSA

-2819 SPPHDAGGMFA
+2819 SPPHDAGGIFA

-2842 ALMSGVGTAVQNF
+2842 SLMSGVGTAVQNF
-2855 TGLLPAFSRVH
+2855 TGLFPAFARVH
-2866 KGLLLKEIADVPHLI
+2866 KGLLLKEIADVPHWI

-2896 RFGQFERDLVHD
+2896 RFGQFERDLVND
-2908 VDKLGMKKGVMP
+2908 VDKLSMKKGLMP

-2930 WVDRAVSVP
+2930 WIDRAVSVP

-2947 GSAKGVDAV
+2947 GAAKGVDAV

-2996 GQLNLVAR
+2996 GQLNMVAR

-3050 DDEDKL
+3050 DDEEKL
-3056 KRVVRA
+3056 QRVVRA

-3152 LLDGE
+3152 LLNGE
-3157 TGDIRAPLIGTAPS
+3157 TDDIRAPLIGTAPS

>member
-27 GMPNADGVAVP
+27 GMPNAPKVEAQP
-38 QQEQKENS
+38 QDQEAE
-46 DIKALHHAEAQM
+46 DIAALHHAEAQM
-58 YDEQQEQD
+58 YDEQQAQD
-66 DGADQLA
+66 SSADQLA

-107 EAARKEADVPAWQQI
+107 EAAKREADVPAWQQI
-122 AKFAPK
+122 ARFAPK

-185 AELNK
+185 AELSR
-190 SLETGTPYVMPSRQ
+190 SLETGERYAMPSR
-204 NSAFFTNLD
+204 SKSSFFTNLD
-213 ALGTQFNE
+213 AIGTQFTE
-221 SAIQSDIGMRS
+221 SAIQSMDIGARS
-232 LFNDMQESLGVIS
+232 VLNDAKRGLGITGYY
-245 PDEALAN
+245 EARDIQDQLA
-252 RDNLTREYKDSA
+252 REYNESA
-264 LRSSEATPNFEH
+264 FRSAQATPDFSDS
-276 TLFPKTNSLVFGAA
+276 LLPKTNEFMFGAA
-290 SSLVQ
+290 SSFAQ
-295 SAPVMAVGLL
+295 SAPLMFGGVGLKVL
-305 NPLAGVL
+305 GVPLKIASALTLSGMFGQQSL
-312 VAGAQTTT
+312 L
-320 TAYPKYSSRGGSKA
+320 AYPKYRSRGGDVG
-334 EALLGAG
+334 EAALGSML
-341 TEGLIE
+341 EGSIE
-347 VVTEKIPLGFAAEHL
+347 VAFEKSPLGFAMEEL
-362 GKMSIKN
+362 GKMSVKN
-369 FAKQFLGK
+369 FAKYFASK
-377 EMIGEQLAT
+377 EAIGEQGAT
-386 FGQDLT
+386 FFGDLT
-392 DTLVANPNKTMAQF
+392 DTLIANQNKTMAEF
-406 WDERPE
+406 WQERPE
-412 AMVQTLFAVG
+412 AAVQTMFAVG
-422 MNTAAMASVQHIANT
+422 MNTAAMASIQHIANT
-437 AMKYDGSYEANQKL
+437 VMKYDGSYEANQKL

-459 KLKVAGLNTVRAKQI
+459 KLQVAGLNTVRAKQI

-489 PQQLFNQGQISP
+489 PQQLFNQEEISP

-561 STQSMDALTDE
+561 SAQSRDALTDE

-585 DEAEARDKWEAL
+585 NEAEARDQWDAL

-635 DAGDILSEQ
+635 DAGDILSGQ
-644 FGRVSRRLSSGEI
+644 FGTVSRRLSGGEI
-657 LGGVFNQYAGEQALN
+657 LGGVFNQGGIESVRQAWHGNGIDGQVFEKGDVITLSKIVVPDGSRGAGAGTQAMQQLIDYADANGKHVVLSPSADFGGNVKRLKNFYKRFGFVENKGRNRAFSTSESMYRQAQGKVLFQGGNYNENEAPDSLSDDAADALVELYQELGSNDDVFQYSRDDAKELDNSVLSAAPEGTKQIADDLVIEMAKEDAENAGQPAIVDVKKYVVPTKEVIVDANNKPILKDGKKQYKEHKRDAYVYVNELGEYWVDLSNLKRAGGVGGMIYTKVADFAAKNGGVFRGDPMGLSDDALLKRTEHMASGIARRKQSASFVPHDRQLN
-672 ADMTALQRAKQSVES
+672 PYDEKHKNSPLNKHIRPIQWTHGNDKMNRREIVKTAFHNITQVMPELRHAWIDPDTGRILVRGTPLNTKFRDWVHELQKGGLSSDGQRRTDTAGAVAKQGEPL
-687 GADPEQVR
+687 GAYRHLYASASIKR
-695 QETGWHKWED
+695 QLLANTLARYVGE
-705 GKWRFE
+705 
-711 IEAMDTGSRAG
+711 
-722 MSAED
+722 SAERRRQILD
-727 RRASRPY
+727 RLGE
-734 ISQGIP
+734 IS
-740 DDQVI
+740 
-745 VRNGGGEVRFNQKD
+745 KD
-759 IDNSAGN
+759 L
-766 KASIDTQPDQ
+766 
-776 GVHSNGEVTNHANSS
+776 
-791 IYAANRAEIESGLEQ
+791 ESY
-806 WTQAFNLD
+806 D
-814 GRGSYGVV
+814 GR
-822 PQQWAKPSAYSD
+822 
-834 VRRGEGSFLTEES
+834 
-847 SPETIRDESNKL
+847 KL
-859 IAAAKE
+859 
-865 NGFFWENDSP
+865 FY
-875 VFDQLADA
+875 Q
-883 ARPTEAGAEHDAYFV
+883 
-898 GSGDDRLVIRSTANG
+898 
-913 TYGPTKDTSP
+913 TK
-923 AQYLQR
+923 
-929 LEENNIVFPYL
+929 
-940 PIEVIAV
+940 
-947 SQDEDGNAVIW
+947 
-958 TAQKFA
+958 K
-964 DGKEFDSE
+964 
-972 KELESAMERQGWER
+972 
-986 EGVSYRY
+986 
-993 KHKETGAVIQDA
+993 
-1005 HTGNVL
+1005 
-1011 YNGDDL
+1011 
-1017 FPIDVIVEKLPN
+1017 
-1029 KGTAFFQS
+1029 
-1037 QNAKPFDGKEVAKTK
+1037 AKPFDGKESDRARIAKRDAEYMAAVERGDMEAAQRLVNEAAAEAGYDPSTSERMSHAAPNSTDGISVN
-1052 LPEGATHIDVDGV
+1052 LADVRGSDLVPEDFWTHPKRYASDNREIAAHRNVMDVMRRVERKRAGEDVDTTLTVYRAIPKNAKDTKMRNGDWV
-1065 SHPALNS
+1065 SPLRSYA
-1072 NGQPIHW
+1072 
-1079 SEEGTRNFWRW
+1079 EDEGLGIQGGYKIIAETVDAAHLYFN
-1090 FGDSK
+1090 GDSI
-1095 AVDTDGRP
+1095 AELG
-1103 LVLYHGPSTDFT
+1103 
-1115 VFDPDKGKGKTA
+1115 FDNGKGYAYRNTKNNRKLNDAVTR
-1127 DTGVHLT
+1127 D
-1134 TSEDVARTY
+1134 E
-1143 SKQAPM
+1143 
-1149 VLYLKA
+1149 
-1155 SAPVEVQA
+1155 
-1163 NGAAWSRLGAKVKL
+1163 NGNIV
-1177 SAPKGKT
+1177 P
-1184 KAVKGTLSK
+1184 LSK
-1193 LFPKEFLYD
+1193 RFNARKEEEYFQD
-1202 DFFSTDDLSRWTRS
+1202 K
-1216 EGFDSIVF
+1216 DS
-1224 HDIVDR
+1224 
-1230 GPVGANAT
+1230 
-1238 ARASEPADLWVTFK
+1238 
-1252 GGSNIKSATDNSGAF
+1252 
-1267 DGSNPN
+1267 
-1273 FLHQNKQDP
+1273 P

-1297 DSDLSTYLHESGHL
+1297 NSDLSTYLHESGHL

-1333 DAALKWFGVKGENAI
+1333 DAALKWFGVKGENAS

-1395 QWLTHVYKSMA
+1395 QWLTYVYKSMA

-1443 MLPLFTVRPAN
+1443 MLPIFTVKPAN
-1454 ITNDEW
+1454 ITGDEW
-1460 ERYQKAAKDFV
+1460 ERYQKAAKDFA
-1471 EKSIEQLTS
+1471 EESIEQLTS
-1480 RGLRDMKWL
+1480 RSLRDMKWL

-1500 QMEAA
+1500 QREAA
-1505 QARRESRMEARTA
+1505 QARREARMEARTA

-1545 RSSEHVDTAR
+1545 RSNGQVDTAR

-1603 PDAMAEALA
+1603 PDAMAEALS

-1627 LDLEDLLR
+1627 RDLEDLLR

-1696 YTGEAVA
+1696 FSGEKVADSAVLQGYNQKRKVEGGGNERQYVLFDEPGNDNAADKKRARRKGAPRNMESAERVPGRYTTTVKSEKTKEINAGFDLLDTPAKVAFATSSLSKSPQEVLFAVA
-1703 TESPQGSD
+1703 TDKNDKPIAILRHSLGMRNSASVDPGIVAGWAANVEGAANIWLSHNHPSGKSDLSNADKNISKIIGDILDGTGITNRGIIAVTHEGNYSWVDTSGSD
-1711 ISSNT
+1711 ETGSIPEPEKNKKVSVVEREFSSNGLLSDDYSDGVNNPADAIKMAKDIGGGEAGIVMLDAQYRPIGFMPINYTEANNARGKKLHKDIVRAIELSNANAVLHYSPDSGRAVEDGMLNIGALMDVANIQTIDAIVGGNTSLAGRDGILSSTT

-1722 KKNKDTDL
+1722 KKNKDP
-1730 FVAHN
+1730 N
-1735 LSEENLIHADELGG
+1735 
-1749 LAAPSL
+1749 AP
-1755 GISRTTTGGFD
+1755 
-1766 GYGEITLLADPSIT
+1766 
-1780 QTRDARTFN
+1780 
-1789 ADVYSPRHPRAVYK
+1789 
-1803 IDSKKLDEIYD
+1803 
-1814 GLDAMPGR
+1814 
-1822 FTYADADEVQRYGAE
+1822 
-1837 ALAKSDA
+1837 
-1844 MKLLYLKE
+1844 
-1852 IGKDPKLKKAK
+1852 
-1863 VSDAVKK
+1863 
-1870 AAKLGLKRR
+1870 
-1879 WDFEDSEA
+1879 
-1887 FQKIAAEYWQADLDK
+1887 
-1902 YIAAIT
+1902 
-1908 ESGGGQERI
+1908 
-1917 DKAKAAFYGDDGKIG
+1917 
-1932 RHLIGRLASEV
+1932 
-1943 ATYIE
+1943 
-1948 RDGVDVAAL
+1948 
-1957 SADISKQFRTKAQ
+1957 
-1970 NDAYSQWVEQTVAPA
+1970 
-1985 LKEKRIKVSPSK
+1985 
-1997 TIPYTLDNIVS
+1997 
-2008 MMTRELRGGEG
+2008 
-2019 FNYGA
+2019 
-2024 GNIRAMNAQEIKS
+2024 
-2037 IQELKNRRGEIVSS
+2037 
-2051 KEMEELKKES
+2051 
-2061 QDRLMET
+2061 
-2068 MEQLKPF
+2068 
-2075 YKYDANGWGYYND
+2075 
-2088 ASSAIAEGPR
+2088 
-2098 GWGSAFKI
+2098 
-2106 NKQSESIIKGY
+2106 
-2117 ISYLKNL
+2117 
-2124 PTEYFET
+2124 
-2131 KMQRAV
+2131 
-2137 GIGEFKTAVVPK
+2137 
-2149 GISAK
+2149 
-2154 AMAILEKNGLNVVTY
+2154 
-2169 DPKKEGSRTAV
+2169 
-2180 IAKQEDILFQKKG
+2180 
-2193 KDSKPKNRTLESMGV
+2193 RTLESMGV
-2208 LSDDGIHP
+2208 LSDDGIQP

-2241 LSEINRL
+2241 VSAIKRL

-2275 SDAHSKFL
+2275 SEAHSKFL

-2357 HDATARRVREEKES
+2357 HDATARRVREEREN

-2398 VLTLLDT
+2398 VLTLLDS

-2526 TGAYNT
+2526 TGAYNA
-2532 KKKARSAVHELLT
+2532 KKKARSVAHELLT

-2553 EGGEFGQVHDSLFAR
+2553 EGGVFGQVHESLFAR

-2611 IGEPLSRENALVA
+2611 IGEPLSRENALVV

-2675 KLEALNKRTMG
+2675 KLESLNKRTMG

-2739 SAKTNQSSSQARGDG
+2739 SAKTNQSSSQARVDG

-2819 SPPHDAGGMFA
+2819 SPPHDAGGIFA

-2866 KGLLLKEIADVPHLI
+2866 KGLLLKEIADVPNLI

-2896 RFGQFERDLVHD
+2896 RFGKFERDLVND
-2908 VDKLGMKKGVMP
+2908 VDKLGMKKGLMP

-2947 GSAKGVDAV
+2947 GLAKGVDAV

-2996 GQLNLVAR
+2996 GQLNMVAR

-3031 VWILPAVVSELTRQ
+3031 VWILPAVISELTRQ

-3050 DDEDKL
+3050 DDEEKL
-3056 KRVVRA
+3056 QRVVRA

-3152 LLDGE
+3152 LLNGE
-3157 TGDIRAPLIGTAPS
+3157 TDDIRAPLIGTAPS